1 MKLNPRQ
8 NRFVE
13 EYLIDLNATQA
24 AIRSGYSVKTANKI
38 GPKLLVNV
46 GIQKAISDAQ
56 AERSEAVGL
65 TVDKILNDIDLIK
78 QNSMATDEFGKMINS
93 TAALKACELLGKYKK
108 MFVDKVEHSGGQ
120 TLQVITGVDA
130 SD

>member
-1 MKLNPRQ
+1 M
-8 NRFVE
+8 
-13 EYLIDLNATQA
+13 I
-24 AIRSGYSVKTANKI
+24 
-38 GPKLLVNV
+38 
-46 GIQKAISDAQ
+46 
-56 AERSEAVGL
+56 
-65 TVDKILNDIDLIK
+65 KILNDIDLIK

-93 TAALKACELLGKYKK
+93 TAALKAGELLGKYKK

>member
-56 AERSEAVGL
+56 AERSESVGL

-93 TAALKACELLGKYKK
+93 TAALKAGELLGKYKK